1 MFISTYKSE
10 RFFIITIWLA
20 FFAFFAYWFSLL
32 FVQSPNIAG
41 VENSTIYFVQRILNG
56 SDLYTNP
63 AEPPYSIAQYGPL
76 YYFLVAGIAKVIGI
90 GPGQVLELFM
100 LNRVISLLLLL
111 SISFSIFY
119 IARKIFNSSLRKS
132 RFVFAAVFI
141 FLEISSF
148 ARADSLS
155 NAAFFLSLYLF
166 LFSEESIGRKRF
178 FLLVLS
184 GVIATIAVFAKQSAG
199 TLPIFCSCVFIISK
213 KFKSLLLYIAASLST
228 AAILLLV
235 FLKTTPISIVYMNTV
250 LGINNGINITVYLDY
265 IVQEFLAT
273 QGLLWIIT
281 MALVV
286 YLLSKEKK
294 HTYKIISFLI
304 VTQFLFSAI
313 AAMKYGSSSNYFTE
327 WWVLVILGAGLCW
340 QHFVRIASSIDS
352 RLLYF
357 LLIFVVLTRVTTI
370 IQPVYNI
377 FSLAVNKSK
386 EQKFKTEQKIAGFI
400 QQHSGQQPF
409 LVFNNIF
416 SPDSYLNNLLFREAV
431 MPQTDIIVLATY
443 YRKVFDYSSFSDQV
457 NKGAIQYIVLDK
469 SGPVGGFLKMDY
481 RNYQLL
487 TVIDN
492 YQILEYKRY

>member
-1 MFISTYKSE
+1 MSTYKSE
-10 RFFIITIWLA
+10 RFFTITICLA
-20 FFAFFAYWFSLL
+20 FVAFLAFWFSLL
-32 FVQSPNIAG
+32 FVQSPNVAG

-56 SDLYTNP
+56 TDLYTNP
-63 AEPPYSIAQYGPL
+63 AVQPYSIAQYGPL

-90 GPGQVLELFM
+90 GPDQVLELFL
-100 LNRVISLLLLL
+100 LNRIISLLLLL
-111 SISFSIFY
+111 SISFTIFY

-132 RFVFAAVFI
+132 RFIFAAVFI
-141 FLEISSF
+141 FFEVSSF

-155 NAAFFLSLYLF
+155 NAAFFLALY
-166 LFSEESIGRKRF
+166 F
-178 FLLVLS
+178 FLLAEGSIARKRLYLLIIS
-184 GVIATIAVFAKQSAG
+184 GVIATVAVFAKQSAI
-199 TLPIFCSCVFIISK
+199 TLPLFCSVFFIVFK
-213 KFKSLLLYIAASLST
+213 NYKSLLLYIASCLFT
-228 AAILLLV
+228 AFILLFI
-235 FLKTTPISIVYMNTV
+235 FLKPASISIIYMNTV
-250 LGINNGINITVYLDY
+250 MGINNGINMTVYLDY

-273 QGLLWIIT
+273 QGLLWIIA

-286 YLLSKEKK
+286 YILSKEKK
-294 HTYKIISFLI
+294 RPYKIISFLI
-304 VTQFLFSAI
+304 LGQFLFSVVG
-313 AAMKYGSSSNYFTE
+313 AMKYGSSSNYFTE

-340 QHFVRIASSIDS
+340 QHFVRITSSIDT

-357 LLIFVVLTRVTTI
+357 LLIVVVLTRVTTI

-377 FSLAVNKSK
+377 FSLTANKNR
-386 EQKFKTEQKIAGFI
+386 EQKLETEQKVAGFM
-400 QQHSGQQPF
+400 QEHSGQKEF

-443 YRKVFDYSSFSDQV
+443 YRKVFDYSRFSEQI

-481 RNYQLL
+481 RNYHPL

-492 YQILEYKRY
+492 YQILEYKSY